1 MSLIYGNENEFENL
15 INDDLVL
22 VDFFATWCGPCRMLS
37 TVLDNVSSS
46 RDNLKIVKMDVDQN
60 MSLAKTY
67 GVMSVPTLVLFKN
80 GKEVAKTTGFMN
92 EEELL
97 SWVNDKK

>member
-1 MSLIYGNENEFENL
+1 MSLIHGNEIEFQNL

-37 TVLDNVSSS
+37 TVLDNVSNS

-80 GKEVAKTTGFMN
+80 GKEVAKTTGFMS

>member
-1 MSLIYGNENEFENL
+1 MSLIHGNEIEFQNL

-22 VDFFATWCGPCRMLS
+22 VDFYATWCGPCRMLS

-46 RDNLKIVKMDVDQN
+46 RDSLKIVKMDVDQN

-80 GKEVAKTTGFMN
+80 GKEVAKTTGFMS

>member
-37 TVLDNVSSS
+37 TVLDNVSS

-92 EEELL
+92 EEELI

>member
-1 MSLIYGNENEFENL
+1 MSLIHGNEIEFKNL

-22 VDFFATWCGPCRMLS
+22 VDFYATWCGPCRMLS

-46 RDNLKIVKMDVDQN
+46 RNNLKIVKMDVDEN

-80 GKEVAKTTGFMN
+80 GKEVAKTTGFMS

>member
-1 MSLIYGNENEFENL
+1 MSLIHGNEIEFKNL

-22 VDFFATWCGPCRMLS
+22 VDFYATWCGPCRMLS

-46 RDNLKIVKMDVDQN
+46 RDNLKIVKMDVDEN

-80 GKEVAKTTGFMN
+80 GKEVAKTTGFMS

>member
-1 MSLIYGNENEFENL
+1 MSLIYGNETEFENL

-37 TVLDNVSSS
+37 TVLDNVSNS

-80 GKEVAKTTGFMN
+80 GKEVAKTTGFMS

>member
-1 MSLIYGNENEFENL
+1 MSLIHGNEIEFKNL

-22 VDFFATWCGPCRMLS
+22 VDFYATWCGPCRMLS

-80 GKEVAKTTGFMN
+80 GKEVAKTTGFMS